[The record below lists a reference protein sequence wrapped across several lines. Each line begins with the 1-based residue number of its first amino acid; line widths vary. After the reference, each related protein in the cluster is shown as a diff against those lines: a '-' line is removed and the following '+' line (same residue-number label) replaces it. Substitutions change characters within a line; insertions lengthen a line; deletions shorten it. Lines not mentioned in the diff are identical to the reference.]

1 MPHLLSVVIPVF
13 NEEKTVETMLDRV
26 AAARTRDLDL
36 ELVIVNDG
44 STDRSPDLI
53 RTWIDAHP
61 AVHAVCI
68 DKENGGK
75 GSAVKLA
82 IAATTGEAVIIQDAD
97 LEYEPADYAAC
108 AAPIFSGECEVVYG
122 SREESNRNRI
132 WSSPGFYLGAL
143 SLTFL
148 IDLMFNAN
156 LTDEATC
163 YKTFRGCLIR
173 AIADE
178 LEGDGFE
185 LEPEITAKL
194 LRLGIHPYE
203 VPISYY
209 PRKPSDGKKIRFR
222 DGLLSIWTA
231 YEWRFRSVKRI
242 QERVAS
248 LSDVDAEHVRHVK
261 YAQSAFLLAM
271 LAAAL
276 PVGFFMNLF
285 GLGEY
290 VAPSRLGC
298 VAAAGLVYLTARL
311 YQPWKMALLWSVLTT
326 VMLNIFLP
334 ASSEGLIELIVK
346 GGEEPFV
353 GALNM
358 TVYRGLGLDLL
369 FPYADPASL
378 ALAGFCLQLF
388 FYLKFAA
395 CGFVLFFITSM
406 FFCWATALL
415 MPLNIWWMIP
425 ALAGLLLQRGNKFRV
440 MGAVAAAVLLLG
452 LFPAAVWLD
461 WSPFVPAFCT
471 NRTDLMLWTAAPL
484 AAFAVAPVASL
495 LRQRRFLPW
504 VIFLGF
510 LPYFLVCPPFL
521 FPFLAVFRAKPSRF
535 KRM

>member
-13 NEEKTVETMLDRV
+13 NEERTVVSMLDRV
-26 AAARTRDLDL
+26 AAAQTHDMPL

-44 STDRSPDLI
+44 STDRSPELI
-53 RTWIDAHP
+53 HAWIEAHP
-61 AVHAVCI
+61 EVSAACI

-75 GSAVKLA
+75 GSAVKCA
-82 IAATTGEAVIIQDAD
+82 IPATTGEAVIIQDAD
-97 LEYEPADYAAC
+97 LEYDPRDYAAC

-132 WSSPGFYLGAL
+132 YSSPGYYLGAL

-173 AIADE
+173 AMAED

-185 LEPEITAKL
+185 WEPEITAKL

-203 VPISYY
+203 VPVSYY
-209 PRKPSDGKKIRFR
+209 PRKPSEGKKIRFR

-231 YEWRFRSVKRI
+231 YEWRFRSVKAI
-242 QERVAS
+242 QRRVAS
-248 LSDVDAEHVRHVK
+248 LSDVDEEHVRHVK
-261 YAQSAFLLAM
+261 YAQGAFLLAVL
-271 LAAAL
+271 LAVI
-276 PVGFFMNLF
+276 PF
-285 GLGEY
+285 GEF
-290 VAPSRLGC
+290 APSRLGYA
-298 VAAAGLVYLTARL
+298 AAAGLVYLAARL
-311 YQPWKMALLWSVLTT
+311 YQPWKMALLWSVLATAA
-326 VMLNIFLP
+326 LDFFLP
-334 ASSEGLIELIVK
+334 GSCEGLIRSIMS
-346 GGEEPFV
+346 GGTEPMI

-358 TVYRGLGLDLL
+358 TVYRGLKLDLF

-378 ALAGFCLQLF
+378 ALAGFCLQMF
-388 FYLKFAA
+388 FYLKFMA
-395 CGFVLFFITSM
+395 CGFVLFFVTAI

-440 MGAVAAAVLLLG
+440 MGAAAAAVLLLC
-452 LFPAAVWLD
+452 LVPAAVWLD
-461 WSPFVPAFCT
+461 WSPFVPAVCT
-471 NRTDLMLWTAAPL
+471 NWTSLMLKTAPVFVL
-484 AAFAVAPVASL
+484 FGSLPVASL
-495 LRQRRFLPW
+495 LKLRSRRMLPW
-504 VIFLGF
+504 IVFLGF
-510 LPYFLVCPPFL
+510 LPYFAVCPPFL
-521 FPFLAVFRAKPSRF
+521 FPFLAAFRARPSRF

>member
-13 NEEKTVETMLDRV
+13 NEEKTVETVLDRV
-26 AAARTRDLDL
+26 AAVQTHDLSL

-44 STDRSPDLI
+44 SADRSPELI
-53 RTWIDAHP
+53 RAWIDAHP
-61 AVHAVCI
+61 EVHAVCI

-97 LEYEPADYAAC
+97 LEYDPADFAAC
-108 AAPIFSGECEVVYG
+108 AAPIFRGECEVVYG

-132 WSSPGFYLGAL
+132 YSSPGFYLGAL

-148 IDLMFNAN
+148 VDLMFNAN

-173 AIADE
+173 AMAAD

-185 LEPEITAKL
+185 WEPEITAKL

-203 VPISYY
+203 VPVSYR
-209 PRKPSDGKKIRFR
+209 PRKPAEGKKIRFR

-261 YAQSAFLLAM
+261 YAQGAFLLAM

-276 PVGFFMNLF
+276 PAEYLTSLV
-285 GLGEY
+285 GLGEP

-298 VAAAGLVYLTARL
+298 VAAAGLVYLGARL
-311 YQPWKMALLWSVLTT
+311 YQPWKMALLWSLLAT
-326 VMLNIFLP
+326 VMLDLFFP
-334 ASSEGLIELIVK
+334 FSTDGLIPLIMT
-346 GGEEPFV
+346 GGNDPV
-353 GALNM
+353 SGALNLR
-358 TVYRGLGLDLL
+358 VYRALRLDML

-378 ALAGFCLQLF
+378 ALAGFCFQMF
-388 FYLKFAA
+388 FCLKFAA
-395 CGFVLFFITSM
+395 SGFVLFFIVSM
-406 FFCWATALL
+406 FFCWAASLF
-415 MPLNIWWMIP
+415 MPLNIWWMVP
-425 ALAGLLLQRGNKFRV
+425 ALAGLLLQQGSKFRV
-440 MGAVAAAVLLLG
+440 MGAVAAAVLALCLIP
-452 LFPAAVWLD
+452 FAVWLD
-461 WSPFVPAFCT
+461 WSPFVPAVCS
-471 NRTDLMLWTAAPL
+471 NLRELMLWTAAPL
-484 AAFAVAPVASL
+484 AAFAVAPVLSL
-495 LRQRRFLPW
+495 LKHRRFPPW